1 MQWLTAVGEEH
12 RLALLSVGDY
22 SSEAMGGGD
31 GTRREWVWV
40 MGVKVGPWEDC
51 IVDGGGKRDSKNTL
65 DQQKE

>member
-1 MQWLTAVGEEH
+1 M
-12 RLALLSVGDY
+12 LSVGDY

-51 IVDGGGKRDSKNTL
+51 IVDGGGKRDSKNR
-65 DQQKE
+65 